1 MATASKYPA
10 KTAPSSTPTT
20 SAGNTHSC
28 PACGT
33 SVTCDTEVVEARRT
47 IEVLE
52 AQLELFKAKNMAAS
66 ASVCSQ
72 AAPNPS

>member
-1 MATASKYPA
+1 MAAAFEFPA
-10 KTAPSSTPTT
+10 KTAPSSNPTT
-20 SAGNTHSC
+20 SAGNAHSC

-33 SVTCDTEVVEARRT
+33 SVACDTDAAEARRT

>member
-1 MATASKYPA
+1 
-10 KTAPSSTPTT
+10 
-20 SAGNTHSC
+20 
-28 PACGT
+28 
-33 SVTCDTEVVEARRT
+33 
-47 IEVLE
+47 VLE